1 MVECKICK
9 EEFKNFRSLTWHL
22 KKDHKIDQKS
32 YYDKYLKIENEGIC
46 KNCGRETEFR
56 RLDQGYRKYCC
67 SDCQRIGGVRAWRKT
82 MNDKYDG
89 GYYSGTDEYRE
100 KRKLDCLEKYNCEY
114 YWQAKEIKEKR
125 KESMLERYG
134 VEHTM
139 QNEEFKSIANEH
151 REETNLER
159 YCVKHNWSSEELREQ
174 GQYKTCL
181 EKYGTKYP
189 VKTNEIKEKA
199 KETNLQKYGVEY
211 FTKTKEYL
219 EKTIKTNRQKYG
231 VDWPQ
236 QNPEIHKKSLFGK
249 YHAQNGKVYDSSWE
263 YLYEQYLIEHNI
275 PYTYQAEKTLKW
287 NDVEGKEH
295 VYIPDF
301 AIGEDKCQLV
311 EIKGDHFFDKDG
323 NFIDPY
329 NKSDTGTANAKL
341 KWECMMKAGV
351 KVLTSKELLQLGIIL

>member
-46 KNCGRETEFR
+46 KNCGNETEFR

-67 SDCQRIGGVRAWRKT
+67 AECQNIGGVRAWRKT
-82 MNDKYDG
+82 MNEKYDG
-89 GYYSGTDEYRE
+89 GYFIGSPAGREIMRERSLEHYGTEYI
-100 KRKLDCLEKYNCEY
+100 
-114 YWQAKEIKEKR
+114 WQAEEIKKKR
-125 KESMLERYG
+125 SETMLKNYG

-139 QNEEFKSIANEH
+139 QNPEFKKIAKEH
-151 REETNLER
+151 REYTNLAR
-159 YCVKHNWSSEELREQ
+159 YGVKHNWASKTLREI
-174 GQYKTCL
+174 GQYKTCK
-181 EKYGTKYP
+181 EKYGVSIP
-189 VKTNEIKEKA
+189 A
-199 KETNLQKYGVEY
+199 KDPRFHRGFK
-211 FTKTKEYL
+211 
-219 EKTIKTNRQKYG
+219 
-231 VDWPQ
+231 
-236 QNPEIHKKSLFGK
+236 HGK
-249 YHAQNGKVYDSSWE
+249 YKAPNGNSYDSKWE

-329 NKSDTGTANAKL
+329 DKSDTGTANAKL